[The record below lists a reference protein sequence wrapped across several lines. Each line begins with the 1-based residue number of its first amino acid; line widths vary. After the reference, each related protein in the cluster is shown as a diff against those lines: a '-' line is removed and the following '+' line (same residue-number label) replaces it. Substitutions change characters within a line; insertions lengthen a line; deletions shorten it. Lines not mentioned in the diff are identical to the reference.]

1 MSQTM
6 SNEIQN
12 IHYCTILSA
21 GQWDFLLEGRFSPLR
36 QKCLFR
42 LMNGAV
48 RTRTAY
54 KIKGI
59 DIVLEVG
66 QVAASDVELA
76 EFLDCNRKT
85 VGKLIARF
93 NRLGML
99 TTRTNN
105 RTSVHSLHFLTGWY
119 VGGVLITNPHYV
131 RPSATAKGQ
140 TGDVR
145 TPVSDSLPSGDEL
158 EAAAVDCHTRGKEAS
173 TLEGRIVKI
182 SDRIAYINHDIDD
195 AQRAGVLLEKEIP
208 EKAVKVLGAS
218 RTARI
223 NTLVHSLVENS
234 RGGELAMEPRVQEA
248 FDELHAFM
256 YGHVYHNPCA
266 KGEEKKVPELVEQL
280 FDFFMNNPQR
290 LPDQMQLIAYQEG
303 LVRAVCDHVA
313 GMTDH
318 FAVQTFTLSL
328 IHI

>member
-6 SNEIQN
+6 SNEIQA

-36 QKCLFR
+36 QKCLYR

-85 VGKLIARF
+85 VGKLIDSF
-93 NRLGML
+93 NSLGML
-99 TTRTNN
+99 TTKTNN

-119 VGGVLITNPHYV
+119 VGGVLVTNPHYV
-131 RPSATAKGQ
+131 RPSAAAKGQ

-145 TPVSDSLPSGDEL
+145 TPVSDSLPSGDEPGG
-158 EAAAVDCHTRGKEAS
+158 AAVDCHTRGKETDTLATARHPFLLPFFCQTVPIRQPMCMTATATIRRPICSWRTQPQIGISQTVATWHPAAS
-173 TLEGRIVKI
+173 
-182 SDRIAYINHDIDD
+182 
-195 AQRAGVLLEKEIP
+195 AQ
-208 EKAVKVLGAS
+208 GATARR
-218 RTARI
+218 RTARMAAR
-223 NTLVHSLVENS
+223 LLRHRLGRSGS
-234 RGGELAMEPRVQEA
+234 AGRGFERYSVVVG
-248 FDELHAFM
+248 
-256 YGHVYHNPCA
+256 
-266 KGEEKKVPELVEQL
+266 
-280 FDFFMNNPQR
+280 
-290 LPDQMQLIAYQEG
+290 
-303 LVRAVCDHVA
+303 
-313 GMTDH
+313 
-318 FAVQTFTLSL
+318 
-328 IHI
+328 

>member
-6 SNEIQN
+6 SNEIQT

-36 QKCLFR
+36 QKCLYR

-54 KIKGI
+54 RIKGI

-76 EFLDCNRKT
+76 DFLDCNRKT
-85 VGKLIARF
+85 VGKLIDSF

-119 VGGVLITNPHYV
+119 VGGVLVTNPHYV

-145 TPVSDSLPSGDEL
+145 TPISDSLPSGDEPGG
-158 EAAAVDCHTRGKEAS
+158 AAVDCHTRGKETDSLTTGAAS
-173 TLEGRIVKI
+173 L
-182 SDRIAYINHDIDD
+182 SSS
-195 AQRAGVLLEKEIP
+195 LLCQPVPIRQP
-208 EKAVKVLGAS
+208 MCMTATAIILRPICS
-218 RTARI
+218 WRTQ
-223 NTLVHSLVENS
+223 
-234 RGGELAMEPRVQEA
+234 P
-248 FDELHAFM
+248 
-256 YGHVYHNPCA
+256 
-266 KGEEKKVPELVEQL
+266 
-280 FDFFMNNPQR
+280 
-290 LPDQMQLIAYQEG
+290 
-303 LVRAVCDHVA
+303 
-313 GMTDH
+313 
-318 FAVQTFTLSL
+318 
-328 IHI
+328 